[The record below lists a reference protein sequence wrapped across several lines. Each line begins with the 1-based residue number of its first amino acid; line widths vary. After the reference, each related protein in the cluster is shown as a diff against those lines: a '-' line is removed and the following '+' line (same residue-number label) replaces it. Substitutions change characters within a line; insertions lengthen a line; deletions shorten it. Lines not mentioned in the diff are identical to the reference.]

1 MENKKKIA
9 HGVATVAG
17 GAAGGVGG
25 AVLANG
31 IVELVDRKTNLLGE
45 SPEDDESLSEE
56 ESSPVQQDVEEGD

>member
-1 MENKKKIA
+1 MDNKKKVA

-31 IVELVDRKTNLLGE
+31 IVELVDRKTNLLGKSSE
-45 SPEDDESLSEE
+45 GDESSTEDE
-56 ESSPVQQDVEEGD
+56 PRPT